1 MVSGMVPFHEHRGEL
16 FQLEEA
22 QRSIG
27 MAMQTLM
34 LVALDLGYQSC
45 PIVGFNLDRVAQL
58 INLPADHVMGPMVA
72 IGKGL
77 KEPWP
82 KPNRLPLADVVYEN
96 TF

>member
-1 MVSGMVPFHEHRGEL
+1 
-16 FQLEEA
+16 
-22 QRSIG
+22 

-34 LVALDLGYQSC
+34 LTALNLGYQSC
-45 PIVGFNLDRVAQL
+45 PIVGFNLEGVAQL
-58 INLPADHVMGPMVA
+58 INLPADHVMGPMVS

-82 KPNRLPLADVVYEN
+82 KPNRLPLADVVFEN